1 MEPTA
6 KHETQTMGTKAA
18 SESIEEENA
27 PTDETKNS
35 KEIPCRY
42 HMKGRCS
49 RGESCN
55 FSHTKAESLRK
66 INILKENFALAF
78 NEAEEEI
85 KDPAKNPNMGMQMMQ
100 LKKLHS
106 LKKDVYSG
114 LRNITQKVRRMN
126 LRL

>member
-1 MEPTA
+1 MIPTA

-27 PTDETKNS
+27 PADETKNS

-55 FSHTKAESLRK
+55 FSHTKAESLQK
-66 INILKENFALAF
+66 INIFKENLALAF
-78 NEAEEEI
+78 NEAEKEI
-85 KDPAKNPNMGMQMMQ
+85 QDPAKNQNVGMQMMQ

-114 LRNITQKVRRMN
+114 LRSITQKVRRTN